1 MLFSH
6 MGLSTREKDIEG
18 ICNSRDEGQRH
29 NVYVGLNGCRYV
41 IFRDIVSEGS
51 LRVHMLCVG
60 EVEYMLTCVA
70 FDGSQSTGR

>member
-41 IFRDIVSEGS
+41 ILQETVLEGS
-51 LRVHMLCVG
+51 FRVCRCCVG
-60 EVEYMLTCVA
+60 EEL
-70 FDGSQSTGR
+70 